1 MEHEI
6 RTGWRVILLGFGTF
20 LAWGSLAPLDQGIP
34 AEGVITNESSR
45 KQVSHVTG
53 GIIEKI
59 AVKEGQLVKK
69 GDLLV
74 RLDEAQ
80 SIANLKAAQSQW
92 WTTLAIESRLR
103 AEIQQRPSLDIPEA
117 LREQASLPEI
127 AAILKTQRDV
137 LRARRATSAG
147 EIRLIR
153 ESKRGLENQLQ
164 SLQNLKTS
172 RERQVALFDEQMA
185 SARSLQSQGY
195 LSRNQALDVE
205 RQLSEVHSRQSEDLS
220 NINAIQARL
229 AELKLRESQYLV
241 DQRREIEAELADVR
255 REMSS
260 LAERVAA
267 FSDTHERLAIR
278 APVSGT
284 IVSLAVATVGGV
296 IKSGDR
302 VLDVVPDGDDLIVE
316 AKVDPRYIDRV
327 HTGLQADLHF
337 DAYLDAFQRP
347 IVAGDVQVISAD
359 AIPDERTGAPFYR
372 VRVTIPAKD
381 RALLASLKLQP
392 GMPCTVMIK
401 TGEHSLL
408 TYLVKPLM
416 RRFVGALAEP

>member
-1 MEHEI
+1 MEYEI
-6 RTGWRVILLGFGTF
+6 RTGWRVILFGFGSF

-34 AEGVITNESSR
+34 AAGVIASESSR

-53 GIIEKI
+53 GIIEQI

-80 SIANLKAAQSQW
+80 SLANLKAAQSQW
-92 WTTLAIESRLR
+92 WTALAVESRLQ
-103 AEIQQRPSLDIPEA
+103 AEIQRRPSLAVPEA
-117 LREQASLPEI
+117 LREQANLPEI
-127 AAILKTQRDV
+127 AAILKTQKNV
-137 LRARRATSAG
+137 LQARRAASAG
-147 EIRLIR
+147 EMRLIR
-153 ESKRGLENQLQ
+153 ESKRGLENQLR

-185 SARSLQSQGY
+185 SARSLQAQGY

-229 AELKLRESQYLV
+229 AELELRESQYLI
-241 DQRREIEAELADVR
+241 DQRREIEAELAEVR
-255 REMSS
+255 RDLTA

-284 IVSLAVATVGGV
+284 IVNLAVATVGGV
-296 IKSGDR
+296 LKSGDR
-302 VLDVVPDGDDLIVE
+302 VLDIVPDGDELIVE
-316 AKVDPRYIDRV
+316 AKVDPRYIDRIYA
-327 HTGLQADLHF
+327 GLQADLRF

-347 IVAGDVQVISAD
+347 IVAGDVEVVSAD
-359 AIPDERTGAPFYR
+359 AMSDEKTGVTYYK
-372 VRVTIPAKD
+372 VRVTIPPTE
-381 RALLASLKLQP
+381 RELLSSLKLQP

-408 TYLVKPLM
+408 TYLVQPLM

>member
-1 MEHEI
+1 MEYEI
-6 RTGWRVILLGFGTF
+6 RTGWRVILFGFGSF

-34 AEGVITNESSR
+34 AAGVIASESSR

-53 GIIEKI
+53 GIIEQI
-59 AVKEGQLVKK
+59 AVKEGQLVNK

-80 SIANLKAAQSQW
+80 SLANLKAAQSQW
-92 WTTLAIESRLR
+92 WTALAVESRLQ
-103 AEIQQRPSLDIPEA
+103 AEIQRRPSLAVPEA
-117 LREQASLPEI
+117 LREQANLPEI
-127 AAILKTQRDV
+127 AAILKTQKNV
-137 LRARRATSAG
+137 LQARRAASAG
-147 EIRLIR
+147 EMRLIR
-153 ESKRGLENQLQ
+153 ESKRGLENQLR

-185 SARSLQSQGY
+185 SARSLQAQGY

-229 AELKLRESQYLV
+229 AELELRESQYLI
-241 DQRREIEAELADVR
+241 DQRREIEAELAEVR
-255 REMSS
+255 RDLTA

-284 IVSLAVATVGGV
+284 IVNLAVATVGGV
-296 IKSGDR
+296 LKSGDR
-302 VLDVVPDGDDLIVE
+302 VLDIVPDGDELIVE
-316 AKVDPRYIDRV
+316 AKVDPRYIDRIYA
-327 HTGLQADLHF
+327 GLQADLRF

-347 IVAGDVQVISAD
+347 IVAGDVEVVSAD
-359 AIPDERTGAPFYR
+359 AISDEKTGVTYYK
-372 VRVTIPAKD
+372 VRVTIPPTE
-381 RALLASLKLQP
+381 RELLSSLKLQP

-408 TYLVKPLM
+408 TYLVQPLM

>member
-1 MEHEI
+1 MEYEI
-6 RTGWRVILLGFGTF
+6 RTGWRVILFGFGSF

-34 AEGVITNESSR
+34 AAGVIASESSR

-53 GIIEKI
+53 GIIEQI

-80 SIANLKAAQSQW
+80 SLANLKAAQSQW
-92 WTTLAIESRLR
+92 WTALAVESRLQ
-103 AEIQQRPSLDIPEA
+103 AEIQRRPSLAVPEA
-117 LREQASLPEI
+117 LREQANLPEI
-127 AAILKTQRDV
+127 AAILKTQKNV
-137 LRARRATSAG
+137 LQARRAASAG
-147 EIRLIR
+147 EMRLIR
-153 ESKRGLENQLQ
+153 ESKRGLENQLR

-185 SARSLQSQGY
+185 SARSLQAQGY

-229 AELKLRESQYLV
+229 AELELRESQYLI
-241 DQRREIEAELADVR
+241 DQRREIEAELAEVR
-255 REMSS
+255 RDLTA

-284 IVSLAVATVGGV
+284 IVNLAVATVGGV
-296 IKSGDR
+296 LKSGDR
-302 VLDVVPDGDDLIVE
+302 VLDIVPDGDELIVE
-316 AKVDPRYIDRV
+316 AKVDPRYIDRIYA
-327 HTGLQADLHF
+327 GLQADLRF

-347 IVAGDVQVISAD
+347 IVAGDVEVVSAD
-359 AIPDERTGAPFYR
+359 TMSDEKTGVTYYK
-372 VRVTIPAKD
+372 VRVTIPPTE
-381 RALLASLKLQP
+381 RELLSSLKLQP

-408 TYLVKPLM
+408 TYLVQPLM

>member
-1 MEHEI
+1 MEYEI
-6 RTGWRVILLGFGTF
+6 RTGWRVILFGFGSF

-34 AEGVITNESSR
+34 AAGVIASESSR

-53 GIIEKI
+53 GIIEQI

-80 SIANLKAAQSQW
+80 SLANLKAAQSQW
-92 WTTLAIESRLR
+92 WTALAVESRLQ
-103 AEIQQRPSLDIPEA
+103 AEIQRRPSLALPEA
-117 LREQASLPEI
+117 LREQANLPEI
-127 AAILKTQRDV
+127 AAILKTQKNV
-137 LRARRATSAG
+137 LQARRAASAG
-147 EIRLIR
+147 EMRLIR
-153 ESKRGLENQLQ
+153 ESKRGLENQLR

-185 SARSLQSQGY
+185 SARSLQAQGY

-229 AELKLRESQYLV
+229 AELELRESQYLI
-241 DQRREIEAELADVR
+241 DQRREIEAELAEVR
-255 REMSS
+255 RDLTA

-284 IVSLAVATVGGV
+284 IVNLAVATVGGV
-296 IKSGDR
+296 LKSGDR
-302 VLDVVPDGDDLIVE
+302 VLDIVPDGDELIVE
-316 AKVDPRYIDRV
+316 AKVDPRYIDRIYA
-327 HTGLQADLHF
+327 GLQADLRF

-347 IVAGDVQVISAD
+347 IVAGDVEVVSAD
-359 AIPDERTGAPFYR
+359 TMSDEKTGVTYYK
-372 VRVTIPAKD
+372 VRVTIPPTE
-381 RALLASLKLQP
+381 RELLSSLKLQP

-408 TYLVKPLM
+408 TYLVQPLM

>member
-1 MEHEI
+1 MEYEI
-6 RTGWRVILLGFGTF
+6 RTGWRVILLGFGSF
-20 LAWGSLAPLDQGIP
+20 LAWGSLVPLDQGIP
-34 AEGVITNESSR
+34 AAGVIASESSR
-45 KQVSHVTG
+45 KQISHVTG
-53 GIIEKI
+53 GIIEAI

-80 SIANLKAAQSQW
+80 SLASLKAAQSHW
-92 WTTLAIESRLR
+92 WTTLAIESRLQ
-103 AEIQQRPSLDIPEA
+103 AEIQRRPSLEIPEA
-117 LREQASLPEI
+117 LRGQTDLPEI

-137 LRARRATSAG
+137 LQARRAASAG

-153 ESKRGLENQLQ
+153 ESKRGLENQLR

-185 SARSLQSQGY
+185 SARSLQAQGY

-220 NINAIQARL
+220 SINAIQSRL
-229 AELKLRESQYLV
+229 AELHLRESQYLI
-241 DQRREIEAELADVR
+241 DQRREIEAELADAR
-255 REMSS
+255 RDLTA

-284 IVSLAVATVGGV
+284 IVNLAVTTVGGV
-296 IKSGDR
+296 LKSGDR
-302 VLDVVPDGDDLIVE
+302 VLDIVPDGDELIVE

-327 HTGLQADLHF
+327 HAGLQADLRF

-347 IVAGDVQVISAD
+347 IVAGDVEVVSAD
-359 AIPDERTGAPFYR
+359 AMPDERTGAPYYK
-372 VRVTIPAKD
+372 VRVTIPPTEK
-381 RALLASLKLQP
+381 ALLSSIKLQP

-408 TYLVKPLM
+408 TYLVQPMM

>member
-1 MEHEI
+1 MEYEI
-6 RTGWRVILLGFGTF
+6 RTGWRVILFGFGSF

-34 AEGVITNESSR
+34 AAGVIASESSR

-53 GIIEKI
+53 GIIEQI
-59 AVKEGQLVKK
+59 TVKEGQLVKK

-80 SIANLKAAQSQW
+80 SLANLKAAQSQW
-92 WTTLAIESRLR
+92 WTALAVESRLQ
-103 AEIQQRPSLDIPEA
+103 AEIQRRPSLAVPEA
-117 LREQASLPEI
+117 LREQANLPEI
-127 AAILKTQRDV
+127 AAILKTQKNV
-137 LRARRATSAG
+137 LQARRAASAG
-147 EIRLIR
+147 EMRLIR
-153 ESKRGLENQLQ
+153 ESKRGLENQLR

-185 SARSLQSQGY
+185 SARSLQAQGY

-229 AELKLRESQYLV
+229 AELELRESQYLI
-241 DQRREIEAELADVR
+241 DQRREIEAELAEVR
-255 REMSS
+255 RDLTA

-284 IVSLAVATVGGV
+284 IVNLAVATVGGV
-296 IKSGDR
+296 LKSGDR
-302 VLDVVPDGDDLIVE
+302 VLDIVPDGDELIVE
-316 AKVDPRYIDRV
+316 AKVDPRYIDRIYA
-327 HTGLQADLHF
+327 GLQADLRF

-347 IVAGDVQVISAD
+347 IVAGDVEVVSAD
-359 AIPDERTGAPFYR
+359 AMSDEKTGVTYYK
-372 VRVTIPAKD
+372 VRVTIPPTE
-381 RALLASLKLQP
+381 RELLSSLKLQP

-408 TYLVKPLM
+408 TYLVQPLM